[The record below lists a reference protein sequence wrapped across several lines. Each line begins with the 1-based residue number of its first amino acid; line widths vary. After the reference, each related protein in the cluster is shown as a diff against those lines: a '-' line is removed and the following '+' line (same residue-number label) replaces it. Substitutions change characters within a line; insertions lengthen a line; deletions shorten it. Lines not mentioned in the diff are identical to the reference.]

1 MLCWNS
7 LKVCEKEKSILTKT
21 KKTFEEGIVIWKKL
35 FWLSNQGNLF
45 IHLFILSEEVESQWS
60 GGYGAISVWG
70 TPSSGSPGQQARDK
84 AGRRGKGVGGPSS
97 LEHSIQQE
105 EFEHALEKGLC
116 YHLCILM
123 TILDFFIFLDTIKLI
138 SLHHSLLFLLQT
150 VSGAMGSC
158 NYAIYMIY
166 HLYWAA
172 TLHRCFHYFWVGSI

>member
-1 MLCWNS
+1 MLS
-7 LKVCEKEKSILTKT
+7 QCEGLPPLGPLASRPGTRL
-21 KKTFEEGIVIWKKL
+21 
-35 FWLSNQGNLF
+35 
-45 IHLFILSEEVESQWS
+45 
-60 GGYGAISVWG
+60 GGG
-70 TPSSGSPGQQARDK
+70 
-84 AGRRGKGVGGPSS
+84 GKRVGGPSS

-166 HLYWAA
+166 HLY
-172 TLHRCFHYFWVGSI
+172 